1 MMPVEDTPLPQPP
14 EGSTSLF
21 QALFA
26 FPVSACELRGLGS
39 PQTLLPAERD
49 SLHGA
54 VPARI
59 AEFAAGRHC
68 AHQALQAFGVAAD
81 VPLLRGPHRE
91 PLWPA
96 DLVGSITHTA
106 GYCAAVVAP
115 ASACAGLGIDA
126 EHCGQV
132 GPELWPLLFD
142 ASERALLQ
150 ALEPLARDQLATVLF
165 AAKEAFFKSHFRLS
179 ATMPEFTDM
188 ALRPTRPLAAQ
199 GTLELIRI
207 GDARVATWARH
218 TSFRYALHGPLALAS
233 ATVHHVTPRD

>member
-1 MMPVEDTPLPQPP
+1 MMPVDDTPLPQPP

-26 FPVSACELRGLGS
+26 FPVSACELRGPGS
-39 PQTLLPAERD
+39 PQALLPAERD

-68 AHQALQAFGVAAD
+68 AHQALQALGVAAD

-96 DLVGSITHTA
+96 GWVGSITHTT

-126 EHCGQV
+126 EHCGRV
-132 GPELWPLLFD
+132 GPELWPMLFD
-142 ASERALLQ
+142 ASELAQLHSLQ
-150 ALEPLARDQLATVLF
+150 PLARDRLATVLF

-179 ATMPEFTDM
+179 GAMTEFTDM
-188 ALRPTRPLAAQ
+188 ALRPTAPWAEQ
-199 GTLELIRI
+199 GRLELIRV
-207 GDARVATWARH
+207 GDARVAACARH
-218 TSFRYALHGPLALAS
+218 ATLRYALQGPLALAS
-233 ATVHHVTPRD
+233 ATVHHTAPAA

>member
-1 MMPVEDTPLPQPP
+1 MAPAEDPTLPPPP
-14 EGSTSLF
+14 EGSASLF

-26 FPVSACELRGLGS
+26 FPVSACELRGIGS
-39 PQTLLPAERD
+39 PQGLLPAERD
-49 SLHGA
+49 SIAGA

-68 AHQALQAFGVAAD
+68 AHQALLAFGVAVD
-81 VPLLRGPHRE
+81 VPLLRGPQRE

-96 DLVGSITHTA
+96 GLVGSITHTA

-132 GPELWPLLFD
+132 STELWPMLFD
-142 ASERALLQ
+142 ASELALLH
-150 ALEPLARDQLATVLF
+150 ALEPLAKDRLATVLF

-179 ATMPEFTDM
+179 RALPEFTEI
-188 ALRPTRPLAAQ
+188 ALRPTGPLDTQ

-207 GDARVATWARH
+207 GDARVAPWTRH
-218 TSFRYALHGPLALAS
+218 ASLSYALQGPLVLAS
-233 ATVHHVTPRD
+233 ATLHHAAP